1 MGAIRSR
8 AGARLFADAQLAKWR
23 ASESKR
29 AAQRRNARARP
40 WQAHGQT
47 GVTGLISNGYAG
59 VRVARREEAPAD
71 GKGQAA

>member
-47 GVTGLISNGYAG
+47 GMTGLIGNGYAG
-59 VRVARREEAPAD
+59 GRVARKEAP
-71 GKGQAA
+71 GG

>member
-23 ASESKR
+23 AAESKR
-29 AAQRRNARARP
+29 AARRRASRP

-47 GVTGLISNGYAG
+47 GMTGLISNGYAG
-59 VRVARREEAPAD
+59 GRVARKEAP
-71 GKGQAA
+71 GG